1 MRRESRL
8 AALLWLPVNAVQ
20 GLFTLL
26 WTAVGIPIALAVALV
41 ARRPAPA
48 LWIARRVW
56 APGLVWGAG
65 ARLRVSGAERLDLS
79 RPALF
84 VANHQSW
91 IDIPA
96 LFMALPVPLRF
107 LAKRELAGVP
117 LLGAYIRAMGMVFID
132 RDNARRARAS
142 VDCARRRARARG
154 PPGLLSGGDALAR
167 RAPRPLPQR
176 RLRRR
181 ARVGRRRGAGG
192 AGRPRRG
199 AAARRLPRAPRADR
213 GALRYADRDRG
224 PLAPRARGAGAPRRG
239 RGARAARRRVGTGAG
254 AGRSTARRPPS
265 ASRAPTRSRRRRGR
279 PSPSGRRWSARSRR
293 RAAW

>member
-142 VDCARRRARARG
+142 IDHAVGVLARGGHLVSFPEGTRSRDGRPGPFRSGGFGAALESGADVVPVALVGPAAVLPRDGFRVRPGRIEVRFGTPIATADLGRHARA
-154 PPGLLSGGDALAR
+154 ALAR
-167 RAPRPLPQR
+167 RAETAV
-176 RLRRR
+176 R
-181 ARVGRRRGAGG
+181 ALLAGESEPAPAPALDGAT
-192 AGRPRRG
+192 
-199 AAARRLPRAPRADR
+199 AAER
-213 GALRYADRDRG
+213 
-224 PLAPRARGAGAPRRG
+224 
-239 RGARAARRRVGTGAG
+239 
-254 AGRSTARRPPS
+254 
-265 ASRAPTRSRRRRGR
+265 
-279 PSPSGRRWSARSRR
+279 
-293 RAAW
+293 